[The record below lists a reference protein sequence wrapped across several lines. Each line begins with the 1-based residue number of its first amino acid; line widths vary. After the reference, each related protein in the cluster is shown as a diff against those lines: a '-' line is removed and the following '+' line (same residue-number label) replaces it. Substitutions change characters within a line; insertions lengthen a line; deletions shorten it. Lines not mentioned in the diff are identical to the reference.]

1 MCDGLDKLREEL
13 KRIDERFKDK
23 VEKRKQKELLR
34 KQQKDSPK

>member
-23 VEKRKQKELLR
+23 TEKAKQKALLR
-34 KQQKDSPK
+34 KQRKESSK